1 MVEPSGHCPYIGLK
15 QNRAIRFASP
25 TPEHRCFVQGEP
37 IEIPVDQRSY
47 CLDQGHVHC
56 PLYLGLSNPA
66 DSTAPPPIWE
76 AEAAPGGL
84 RGWLD
89 TLSPRDRQIYLGML
103 SLLGL
108 VLLLSV
114 AGLLG
119 LLPGTDNTATQPTT
133 LPSVAAQTV
142 VSVGDAT
149 TRPTEP
155 PATPTDL
162 PTSVPTSAP
171 TDRPTTEPLILLTTV
186 PTAQATV
193 LATSQPTAQPATPAT
208 SQPTAQA
215 TAQPTSALPVKPTAV
230 PTVQPTVQPTALPTS
245 APLPT
250 ARPAP
255 TAAPTR
261 PPLPPTRPP
270 AAPTSAPSPTQ
281 VLAENRRLTLYFG
294 DPTGGLY
301 VPVER
306 IVRVENRQVA
316 RAAIQALLD
325 GPRGGLQRL
334 VLPNAGLRD
343 LAIADGTATV
353 SFERAPTGAGD
364 TRGFYAMALT
374 LTELPNIQ
382 RVRFL
387 VGGKVVEVDGRQ
399 NLARPVLNPLNP
411 EGLSQN
417 YSSTAFLPLYF
428 PSSDGVHDVR
438 VIRMVPRTAQVAE
451 ATVRA
456 LLEGPGAFGYA
467 LRRVI
472 PADTELRGLRLGSDG
487 VLTVDFTQ
495 PFADSPDRAAAARTL
510 AASLTTLPNVSG
522 VQLLVE
528 GRPVAEQWG
537 DSYREILRR
546 PLINGEGL

>member
-66 DSTAPPPIWE
+66 DSAAPPPVWE
-76 AEAAPGGL
+76 TETAPGGL

-89 TLSPRDRQIYLGML
+89 TLSPRDRQIYLAML

-119 LLPGTDNTATQPTT
+119 LLPGTDNTAAQPTA
-133 LPSVAAQTV
+133 LPSAAAQTA

-149 TRPTEP
+149 VRPTEP

-162 PTSVPTSAP
+162 PTSVPSAAP
-171 TDRPTTEPLILLTTV
+171 TDRPTTEPLILLTV
-186 PTAQATV
+186 
-193 LATSQPTAQPATPAT
+193 
-208 SQPTAQA
+208 
-215 TAQPTSALPVKPTAV
+215 V
-230 PTVQPTVQPTALPTS
+230 PTVQPTAPPTLQPTAQPTVQPTLPPTAQATS
-245 APLPT
+245 APPPT
-250 ARPAP
+250 SRPAP
-255 TAAPTR
+255 TAVATR
-261 PPLPPTRPP
+261 PPLPPTRAP

-281 VLAENRRLTLYFG
+281 AQAENRRLTLYFG

-306 IVRVENRQVA
+306 IVRVEGRQIA

-334 VLPNAGLRD
+334 VLPDAGLRD
-343 LAIADGTATV
+343 LTIADGTATV
-353 SFERAPTGAGD
+353 GFERAPTGSGD

-387 VGGKVVEVDGRQ
+387 VGGRPVEIDGRPS
-399 NLARPVLNPLNP
+399 LARPVLNPLNP
-411 EGLSQN
+411 EGLPQN
-417 YSSTAFLPLYF
+417 YSATAYLPLYF
-428 PSSDGVHDVR
+428 PSTDGAHDVR
-438 VIRMVPRTAQVAE
+438 VIRMVPRTSQVAE
-451 ATVRA
+451 ATVRT

-472 PADTELRGLRLGSDG
+472 PAGTELRGLRLGGDG

-495 PFADSPDRAAAARTL
+495 PFAESPDRAAATRTL

-522 VQLLVE
+522 VQILIE

-537 DSYREILRR
+537 DSYRDILRR